1 MGDGSLSQ
9 DEIDALLMESDDSA
23 PQQSKSEMNAMQSA
37 PSLMREQA
45 VMRDLL
51 AGIVRDGALPS
62 LSVFFGG
69 KSISLSG
76 VYAETR
82 NSGQLL
88 AEFQGPQVQVTVD
101 FQGAVNGHN
110 LIVFSRNDAG
120 ILSSLMMGNPS
131 AGNDEL
137 TDAHLSTIQEFVN
150 QMFSMICN
158 QFSGRLGSP
167 VNPSPAVIS
176 SASSSADLMMSMGNL
191 LKVTYELNID
201 GEVSVKMYHI
211 IDASIASA
219 VTNAVDRSSQ
229 SLQGGNF
236 GGTSQYQQSA
246 GGYHPQS
253 DISSVKYPQFSDQTI
268 APVMTNEMSLLLDVP
283 MTLTVELGRTSKLV
297 KEILG
302 LGEGS
307 IVELDKLA
315 GEPVDLLVNGK
326 LFAKGEVVVIDE
338 NFGVRVT
345 DIVSPDERFIQAK
358 QQ

>member
-23 PQQSKSEMNAMQSA
+23 PQQSKPEMNTMQSA
-37 PSLMREQA
+37 SSLMREQA

-51 AGIVRDGALPS
+51 TGIVRDGALPS

-69 KSISLSG
+69 RNISLSG
-76 VYAETR
+76 VNAEPR

-88 AEFQGPQVQVTVD
+88 AEFQGPQVQATVD
-101 FQGAVNGHN
+101 FHGAVSGHN
-110 LIVFSRNDAG
+110 LVVFSRNDAG
-120 ILSSLMMGNPS
+120 IISSLMMGNAS
-131 AGNDEL
+131 SGNADL
-137 TDAHLSTIQEFVN
+137 TEAHLSTIQEFVN
-150 QMFSMICN
+150 QLFSMICS
-158 QFSGRLGSP
+158 QFSVRLGGA
-167 VNPSPAVIS
+167 VNPSPAVVT
-176 SASSSADLMMSMGNL
+176 SASSSSDLMMSMGNL
-191 LKVTYELNID
+191 LKVTYDLNID
-201 GEVSVKMYHI
+201 GSAAVKMYHI

-219 VTNAVDRSSQ
+219 VTAAVDRVSQ
-229 SLQGGNF
+229 PQQPVNF
-236 GGTSQYQQSA
+236 GGSSPYQQDA

-268 APVMTNEMSLLLDVP
+268 APVMTNEMSLLMDVP